1 MQETRFTTSFV
12 ETIDAVL
19 KARPSAREGVRAA
32 AVVIAMAHGEVNV
45 DDLRDCIEAEGDSR
59 FFGAVLASLAR
70 GGILEKF
77 GFQKTRR
84 KTSHGRDIG
93 RFRLVSDWER
103 RWPAAELNPKAKIM
117 FNDDGSVA
125 YVEEKRVVA

>member
-1 MQETRFTTSFV
+1 MQETRFTTHFL
-12 ETIDAVL
+12 ETIDDVL
-19 KARPSAREGVRAA
+19 RSRDSAKEGVRAA
-32 AVVIAMAHGEVNV
+32 AVVIAMTHGEVNV
-45 DDLRDCIEAEGDSR
+45 DDLRDCVEAEGDSR
-59 FFGAVLASLAR
+59 FFGAILASLAR

-93 RFRLVSDWER
+93 RFRLVGDWER
-103 RWPAAELNPKAKIM
+103 RWPAAELNPKSKIM
-117 FNDDGSVA
+117 FNDDGTVA